1 MLAKIKDKKKLLLSE
16 TVIAIADILC
26 LLIAA
31 TTLSWQ
37 GLVIAYIIMAFT
49 STLGDPIWGCMMSA
63 YSDNDRRKWVLI
75 NKVYFIIR
83 ALMQVVTWF
92 VCRECVILG
101 VESFKYLAIILI
113 IFIVVFYIIADRVN
127 KKILGNSI

>member
-1 MLAKIKDKKKLLLSE
+1 M
-16 TVIAIADILC
+16 
-26 LLIAA
+26 LIAA

-113 IFIVVFYIIADRVN
+113 IFIVVFYIMDDRVN
-127 KKILGNSI
+127 KKILGNSM